1 MDLALRNI
9 TNHTPATMD
18 PAADQTMSLEGYDA
32 LHPPSE
38 NALRYR
44 AGNKDHAPRSLH
56 FSPPAIVPLP
66 VIETYGVAAAEFNAL
81 CQLHGLRP
89 MFSFTEPAQG
99 CFGVK
104 LEFGEHVCED
114 QRPFPSKKQA
124 KEIISQRGLEVLSNV
139 ELPAR
144 TKRKSE
150 DPSSIDEEN
159 WIGLLTEYCQK
170 NRFPPA
176 RYKDHI
182 ANNVANQKAGLA
194 LTTYLHACTMTTDA
208 APGRTFGSETA
219 VFTLKAAAKRSTAK
233 EAVLWLRENAG
244 LRVSA
249 PAKHRKTEDGPNI
262 SLTDAANQLTAQTP
276 AQLVATRS
284 LQLGVT
290 PPSYQMKPVLPPD
303 DAATAAWYVAAA
315 TFLPQDALKEPRLGG
330 SVGETGSCNG
340 QKNAKKECCKL
351 VLILLNQILEERRR
365 ALAVG

>member
-1 MDLALRNI
+1 
-9 TNHTPATMD
+9 MD
-18 PAADQTMSLEGYDA
+18 PATDQTMSLDEYDA

-38 NALRYR
+38 TALRFQ
-44 AGNKDHAPRSLH
+44 AGNTPRSIH

-66 VIETYGVAAAEFNAL
+66 AIETYGVAAAEFNAL

-104 LEFGEHVCED
+104 LEFGVHVCED

-124 KEIISQRGLEVLSNV
+124 KEIISQRGLEVLRNV
-139 ELPAR
+139 DLPAR

-150 DPSSIDEEN
+150 DPSSIYEEN

-170 NRFPPA
+170 NRLPPA
-176 RYKDHI
+176 RYNDHV

-219 VFTLKAAAKRSTAK
+219 LFTLKAAAKRNTAK
-233 EAVLWLRENAG
+233 QAVLWLREHAAFSVNA
-244 LRVSA
+244 
-249 PAKHRKTEDGPNI
+249 PTEQRKIEDNLNI
-262 SLTDAANQLTAQTP
+262 SLTDATNQLTAQTP

-284 LQLGVT
+284 LQLGLT

-303 DAATAAWYVAAA
+303 GAATAAWYVAAA
-315 TFLPQDALKEPRLGG
+315 TFLSQDALKEPRVGG
-330 SVGETGSCNG
+330 FVGETGSCNG
-340 QKNAKKECCKL
+340 QKNAKEECCKL
-351 VLILLNQILEERRR
+351 VLILLNEILEERRKV
-365 ALAVG
+365 LVVG